1 MIVRMARE
9 NTRWGERR
17 IRGEIRKLGY
27 RVSNSTIRKILRR
40 HRVGPAPRRMGPIV
54 VAPAISLSLRTLRP
68 KIWISAR
75 FDWSGKMRG
84 VGSREWDRLSIEE
97 RRAFWRES
105 ERLLRDL
112 AILCAPYLSDHRAA
126 MAHVLIHHNEHQLAL
141 EFLFDYFGDREGE
154 YPSDVIDAFA
164 VLTERLGMTGN
175 RSPDWLRST
184 SARAT
189 RKPS

>member
-1 MIVRMARE
+1 
-9 NTRWGERR
+9 
-17 IRGEIRKLGY
+17 
-27 RVSNSTIRKILRR
+27 
-40 HRVGPAPRRMGPIV
+40 
-54 VAPAISLSLRTLRP
+54 
-68 KIWISAR
+68 
-75 FDWSGKMRG
+75 
-84 VGSREWDRLSIEE
+84 
-97 RRAFWRES
+97 
-105 ERLLRDL
+105 
-112 AILCAPYLSDHRAA
+112 

-141 EFLFDYFGDREGE
+141 ELLFDYFGDREGE